1 MNRIKDLR
9 EDKDLKQSDLAKI
22 INTTQQNMSNYET
35 GKTSP
40 PQDIWLKLSDFF
52 NVSVDYLMGKTNN
65 PSNDSFTE
73 DLTEE
78 EIKELEHYKELLKIK
93 RKVDNNKKIST
104 LTNEK

>member
-9 EDKDLKQSDLAKI
+9 EDKDMSQKELAQKLNIARTTLSGYERQIAEPPFEILIKLAKI
-22 INTTQQNMSNYET
+22 
-35 GKTSP
+35 
-40 PQDIWLKLSDFF
+40 F
-52 NVSVDYLMGKTNN
+52 NVSVDYIICRTNN
-65 PSNDSFTE
+65 PSNDNFTE